1 VLRRDDLWIWDS
13 WPVED
18 GDDRHL
24 FYLQAPRALGDPIAR
39 HTHAAVGHAVSP
51 DWEHWTILPD
61 ALTASPSPAW
71 DDLAIW
77 TGSIVRGDTGRW
89 HFFYTALSQHEGGR
103 VQRIGRADSDDLIT
117 WHRAGAE
124 PLLCAD
130 PRWYE
135 TIDQMDWHEETW
147 RDPWVLRDPE
157 GDGWHML
164 ITARDPVAPRLR
176 DGILGHA
183 RSADLVTW
191 ELGPPLT
198 APAGFGQLEVPQ
210 VRCVDGTWLLV
221 FTTAGQHWSEAY
233 RRSNPQSPVTG
244 THYLMADDP
253 RGPWTIAPGAFL
265 DGAEPCKRYAARI
278 VKTAAGLRI
287 LGFADGG
294 KAHFGGYI
302 MDPEPVEVLA
312 DGRLEVAP
320 ARRAAE

>member
-1 VLRRDDLWIWDS
+1 MLRRDDLWIWDS

-39 HTHAAVGHAVSP
+39 HTHAAVGHAVSA

-61 ALTASPSPAW
+61 ALTTAPSPAW

-89 HFFYTALSQHEGGR
+89 HFFYTAISHGDGGR

-135 TIDQMDWHEETW
+135 TVDQMDWHEETW
-147 RDPWVLRDPE
+147 RDPWVLRDPA

-164 ITARDPVAPRLR
+164 ITARARNGPRYDR
-176 DGILGHA
+176 GVIGHA
-183 RSADLVTW
+183 RSADFGTW
-191 ELGPPLT
+191 EVQPPLT
-198 APAGFGQLEVPQ
+198 ARAGFGHMEVPQ
-210 VRCVDGTWLLV
+210 VSMIDGRPVLTFCCLAPELSAERRQA
-221 FTTAGQHWSEAY
+221 TPMTGMWSAPATSIIGPY
-233 RRSNPQSPVTG
+233 DVAAAIPF
-244 THYLMADDP
+244 DDP
-253 RGPWTIAPGAFL
+253 SI
-265 DGAEPCKRYAARI
+265 YAAHL
-278 VKTAAGLRI
+278 VNLADGKPAL
-287 LGFADGG
+287 LGFADDRDGHG
-294 KAHFGGYI
+294 FDGAI
-302 MDPEPVEVLA
+302 PPPIPVILRP
-312 DGRLEVAP
+312 DGTVTHR
-320 ARRAAE
+320 

>member
-1 VLRRDDLWIWDS
+1 MLRRDDLWIWDS

-61 ALTASPSPAW
+61 ALTAAPSPAW

-117 WHRAGAE
+117 WRRAGPQ

-147 RDPWVLRDPE
+147 RDPWVLRDPD

-164 ITARDPVAPRLR
+164 ITARARTGPRNDR
-176 DGILGHA
+176 GVIGHA
-183 RSADLVTW
+183 RSADFDTW
-191 ELGPPLT
+191 EVQPPLT
-198 APAGFGQLEVPQ
+198 APAGFGHMEVPQ
-210 VRCVDGTWLLV
+210 VSLIDGRPVLTFCCLAQELSAERRQA
-221 FTTAGQHWSEAY
+221 TPLTGMWSAPGSSIIGPY
-233 RRSNPQSPVTG
+233 DVAAAIPF
-244 THYLMADDP
+244 DDP
-253 RGPWTIAPGAFL
+253 SI
-265 DGAEPCKRYAARI
+265 YAAHL
-278 VKTAAGLRI
+278 VNLADGKPAL
-287 LGFADGG
+287 LGFANDRGGHGFDG
-294 KAHFGGYI
+294 AI
-302 MDPEPVEVLA
+302 PPPIRVILRR
-312 DGRLEVAP
+312 DGTVTQS
-320 ARRAAE
+320 